1 MKFNLNIGTFNVRGL
16 SKQHKQEQLSEDL
29 NKYKLDVICIQET
42 KVQISASCEIGDNRL
57 ILFESQSQHYGN
69 GFLVSKKWKDN
80 IEKYWRI
87 SDRISI
93 LQLRIDSQKD
103 DTKQQDE
110 SINYKIQ
117 ESLRTVIAK
126 TDFESE
132 HQGEVK
138 LKIKWNRTIRQPEH
152 QNKLKITA
160 DRLPKPTK
168 KRKLITIINVYAPTN
183 YEDNTNEVELM
194 YQTLN
199 NLLDEWKQS
208 FMIILAGDWNARV
221 GKRTNEND
229 VCLGRYSRGTRNN
242 SGQCLV
248 NFCLANDLFIAN
260 SAFKHKA
267 CHITTWESKRN
278 NPNNNKITNIY
289 SQIDYVL
296 CQSSMK
302 NILIDSRSYS
312 GTLTSSDH
320 KLVVCK
326 MKVEPYKMHKPQIRN
341 HKKPFNT
348 TDLVSSTEV
357 RERYCEK
364 LTEEL
369 KDIESPTWDI
379 IAEKIT
385 NVAEE
390 TLGFKKSHKQRKTF
404 YPEIEE
410 LSNRQKQ
417 IRLQISNTNDAHK
430 LQNLKTRRNLI
441 LHQIENRLN
450 ELKSAEL
457 DRMADN
463 IEEFKDNI
471 KMFKALKQMNRKPY
485 ETPTVHDAN
494 GKMISNPQ
502 DVYDAIKT
510 HFENHFHKPEIED
523 LKMFESEVPKA
534 LTKPVT
540 WMKLV
545 KQSTS

>member
-1 MKFNLNIGTFNVRGL
+1 MGGAQLKQTGPALQFFLIILALSTIFVLLIIAFIYSHKHFNTIELHFLHIFLMKFNLNIGTFNVRGL
-16 SKQHKQEQLSEDL
+16 SKQHKQEQLSEEL

-80 IEKYWRI
+80 IGKYWRI

-110 SINYKIQ
+110 SINYKIE

-126 TDFESE
+126 TDFGSE

-160 DRLPKPTK
+160 DHLPKPTK
-168 KRKLITIINVYAPTN
+168 KRKLITVINVYAPTN
-183 YEDNTNEVELM
+183 YEDNTNEVDLM

-242 SGQCLV
+242 SGQCFV
-248 NFCLANDLFIAN
+248 NFCLANDLFIAM

-278 NPNNNKITNIY
+278 NPNNNKIIKIF

-302 NILIDSRSYS
+302 NILIDSRSYLE
-312 GTLTSSDH
+312 TLTSSDH

-326 MKVEPYKMHKPQIRN
+326 M
-341 HKKPFNT
+341 
-348 TDLVSSTEV
+348 
-357 RERYCEK
+357 
-364 LTEEL
+364 
-369 KDIESPTWDI
+369 
-379 IAEKIT
+379 
-385 NVAEE
+385 
-390 TLGFKKSHKQRKTF
+390 
-404 YPEIEE
+404 
-410 LSNRQKQ
+410 
-417 IRLQISNTNDAHK
+417 
-430 LQNLKTRRNLI
+430 
-441 LHQIENRLN
+441 
-450 ELKSAEL
+450 
-457 DRMADN
+457 
-463 IEEFKDNI
+463 
-471 KMFKALKQMNRKPY
+471 
-485 ETPTVHDAN
+485 
-494 GKMISNPQ
+494 
-502 DVYDAIKT
+502 
-510 HFENHFHKPEIED
+510 
-523 LKMFESEVPKA
+523 
-534 LTKPVT
+534 
-540 WMKLV
+540 
-545 KQSTS
+545 